1 MIDIFINVINNKY
14 FKNTTWLFVE
24 KFFRTG
30 VTFLVSI
37 YVIRYLGPHN
47 LGLLSYAQSYVGIF
61 AGLAKLGM
69 SEITVKQL
77 VIYPENKNK
86 ILGTSL
92 ILKLIVSIFVF
103 LIILV
108 SSLIFEEKITIQYLI
123 IILSLGLIFSS
134 FDVIDFFFQA
144 KVMSK
149 YPAFIRT
156 LVSVIISFLKIYLIF
171 IKANLLTFGI
181 VFVFEN
187 FLVMVLLIYF
197 FTQKSSSLLRWSF
210 EKKIA
215 KDILLASFPILLIS
229 IMINIYMKID
239 QIMLKNMLNIDSV
252 GLYAVAAKLSEFWY
266 IIPVI
271 ISQSLFP
278 AIIKSRNLSAIKYER
293 RMQRLYDLLTLI
305 SVSIA
310 IIFTFFSDFIVVKA
324 FGDEFIKSGDIL
336 SIHIWAGIFVFY
348 GTARGKWIIV
358 ENLQKKVIFIHL
370 ASTILNILFNLILI
384 PIYGGLGAAIATL
397 FSYALS
403 CISTGILI
411 KEFRRQLWLFFVS
424 LYNCFTLISIKRLLS
439 GKL

>member
-1 MIDIFINVINNKY
+1 
-14 FKNTTWLFVE
+14 
-24 KFFRTG
+24 
-30 VTFLVSI
+30 
-37 YVIRYLGPHN
+37 
-47 LGLLSYAQSYVGIF
+47 
-61 AGLAKLGM
+61 
-69 SEITVKQL
+69 
-77 VIYPENKNK
+77 
-86 ILGTSL
+86 
-92 ILKLIVSIFVF
+92 
-103 LIILV
+103 
-108 SSLIFEEKITIQYLI
+108 
-123 IILSLGLIFSS
+123 
-134 FDVIDFFFQA
+134 
-144 KVMSK
+144 
-149 YPAFIRT
+149 
-156 LVSVIISFLKIYLIF
+156 
-171 IKANLLTFGI
+171 
-181 VFVFEN
+181 
-187 FLVMVLLIYF
+187 
-197 FTQKSSSLLRWSF
+197 
-210 EKKIA
+210 
-215 KDILLASFPILLIS
+215 
-229 IMINIYMKID
+229 MINIYLKID

-252 GLYAVAAKLSEFWY
+252 GLYAVAVKLSEFWY